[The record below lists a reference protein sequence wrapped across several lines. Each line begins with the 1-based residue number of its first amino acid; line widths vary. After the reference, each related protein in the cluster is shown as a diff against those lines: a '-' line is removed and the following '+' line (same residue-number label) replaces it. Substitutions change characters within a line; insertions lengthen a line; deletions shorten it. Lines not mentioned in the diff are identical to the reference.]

1 MSLLKQL
8 LRKGN
13 PMFWPPVDAALLA
26 CVMIIAMNGFFLVTG
41 IIGVVLPQLA
51 PHVQIPVL
59 HQMNLFALA
68 MMLFWGTL
76 YLSFLPL
83 RKRNPKSRVPGL
95 IITYMFGHPLVVLAY
110 FNGVHAIV
118 TGLLLAVAPAFGF
131 VMFKNRHVMNA
142 MLITWA
148 EIILLGFAV
157 SMGWIADAP
166 LFGDQPPNR
175 FLAPMWLFMQV
186 LIGFPV
192 ALGFLMFTRN
202 IVNALRARELQV
214 RELSRRDALTGS
226 WNRGYLTELM
236 EREVALAERT
246 GQPLSLVV
254 VDLDFFK
261 RINDEHGHS
270 AGDQALIQAARCL
283 ADSIREVDHLG
294 RYGGE
299 EFVLLLPNCDTDN
312 ARTIAERCREAMSR
326 EPVDTGRSRLQLSAS
341 FGVATCRG
349 NGLDVDELFRRADR
363 ALYRAKDNGRNR
375 VEVAD

>member
-1 MSLLKQL
+1 MSLWKKLAS
-8 LRKGN
+8 KGN
-13 PMFWPPVDAALLA
+13 PMFWPPVDGALLA
-26 CVMIIAMNGFFLVTG
+26 CVMIIAMNGFFLMT
-41 IIGVVLPQLA
+41 GVVGVLLPQLA
-51 PHVQIPVL
+51 PHVQIPIL
-59 HQMNLFALA
+59 QQMNLFVLA
-68 MMLFWGTL
+68 MMLFWGAV
-76 YLSFLPL
+76 YLSFLAL
-83 RKRNPKSRVPGL
+83 RKRNPKSRIPGM
-95 IITYMFGHPLVVLAY
+95 IITYMFGHPLVAMAY

-148 EIILLGFAV
+148 EIILLGLAV
-157 SMGWIADAP
+157 SMGWVADAP

-175 FLAPMWLFMQV
+175 FMAPMWLFMQV
-186 LIGFPV
+186 VIGFPV

-236 EREVALAERT
+236 EREVAVAERT

-261 RINDEHGHS
+261 RINDDHGHS
-270 AGDQALIQAARCL
+270 AGDQALIQAARYL
-283 ADSIREVDHLG
+283 TESIREVDHLG

-299 EFVLLLPNCDTDN
+299 EFVLLLPNCDKDN
-312 ARTIAERCREAMSR
+312 ARLIAERCREALTR
-326 EPVDTGRSRLQLSAS
+326 EPIDTGRVRLQLSAS
-341 FGVATCRG
+341 FGVATCHG
-349 NGLDVDELFRRADR
+349 TELDIDELFRRADR

-375 VEVAD
+375 VEAAD

>member
-1 MSLLKQL
+1 MSLWRKLAA
-8 LRKGN
+8 KGN
-13 PMFWPPVDAALLA
+13 PMFWAPVDGALLA

-41 IIGVVLPQLA
+41 IIGVLLPQLA
-51 PHVQIPVL
+51 PHVQVPVL

-68 MMLFWGTL
+68 MMLFWGLL
-76 YLSFLPL
+76 YLTFLPL
-83 RKRNPKSRVPGL
+83 RKRNPRSRLPGMVV
-95 IITYMFGHPLVVLAY
+95 TYMFGHPLVVLAY

-142 MLITWA
+142 LLITWA

-157 SMGWIADAP
+157 SMGWVADAP
-166 LFGDQPPNR
+166 LFGDEPPNR
-175 FLAPMWLFMQV
+175 FTAPMWLFMQV

-192 ALGFLMFTRN
+192 AIGFLMFTRY

-226 WNRGYLTELM
+226 WNRRYLTELM

-254 VDLDFFK
+254 VDLDHFK
-261 RINDEHGHS
+261 RINDGHGHS
-270 AGDQALIQAARCL
+270 AGDQALIQVAGCL

-312 ARTIAERCREAMSR
+312 ARVIAERCRETLANT
-326 EPVDTGRSRLQLSAS
+326 PVDTGRARLPLSAS
-341 FGVATCRG
+341 FGVATCHG
-349 NGLDVDELFRRADR
+349 EALDIDELFRRADQ

-375 VEVAD
+375 VEVAA

>member
-1 MSLLKQL
+1 MSLWRKLAA
-8 LRKGN
+8 KGN
-13 PMFWPPVDAALLA
+13 PMFWAPVDGALLA

-41 IIGVVLPQLA
+41 IIGVLLPQLA
-51 PHVQIPVL
+51 PHVQVPVL

-68 MMLFWGTL
+68 MMMFWGLL
-76 YLSFLPL
+76 YLAFLPL
-83 RKRNPKSRVPGL
+83 RKRNPRSRLPGMVV
-95 IITYMFGHPLVVLAY
+95 TYMFGHPLVVLAY

-142 MLITWA
+142 LLITWA
-148 EIILLGFAV
+148 EIIMLGFAV
-157 SMGWIADAP
+157 SMGWVADAP
-166 LFGDQPPNR
+166 LFGDAPPNR
-175 FLAPMWLFMQV
+175 FMAPMWLFMQV

-192 ALGFLMFTRN
+192 AIGFLMFTRY

-236 EREVALAERT
+236 AREVAVAERT

-254 VDLDFFK
+254 VDLDHFK
-261 RINDEHGHS
+261 RINDNHGHS
-270 AGDQALIQAARCL
+270 AGDQALIQAARGL
-283 ADSIREVDHLG
+283 ADSIREVDHIG

-312 ARTIAERCREAMSR
+312 ARIIAERCREALANK
-326 EPVDTGRSRLQLSAS
+326 PVDTGRVRLQLSAS
-341 FGVATCRG
+341 FGIATCHG
-349 NGLDVDELFRRADR
+349 EALDIDELFRRADR

-375 VEVAD
+375 VEVAA